1 MSRRPASTIPRLVAA
16 LLLTLAAPAAAQQ
29 KGVPVAAPTA
39 ASLVGTWAGTVTVP
53 FGDSSIVAPVT
64 YTFVAASGV
73 VGGTAMVPGQG
84 SGTISNVVR
93 TGARVQFRV
102 TVAAAT
108 AAAAGATAAT
118 PKLLDH
124 DAKLGADGAMEGLVN
139 LAGQPVA
146 KFKITP
152 KK

>member
-1 MSRRPASTIPRLVAA
+1 MSRRPASAIPRLVAA
-16 LLLTLAAPAAAQQ
+16 LLLTLAAPAVAQQ
-29 KGVPVAAPTA
+29 KSAPAAAPSAT
-39 ASLVGTWAGTVTVP
+39 SLVGTWAGSVTVP
-53 FGDSSIVAPVT
+53 FGDSSIVAPVS
-64 YTFVAASGV
+64 YTFVAASGG

-93 TGARVQFRV
+93 TGAHVQFRV

-108 AAAAGATAAT
+108 AAAAGATSAT
-118 PKLLDH
+118 PKLLEH
-124 DAKLGADGAMEGLVN
+124 DGTLGADGALEGLVN

-146 KFKITP
+146 KFKVTP

>member
-1 MSRRPASTIPRLVAA
+1 MSRRPTTAVPRLVAA
-16 LLLTLAAPAAAQQ
+16 LFLTLAAPAAAQQ
-29 KGVPVAAPTA
+29 KASPAAAPTA
-39 ASLVGTWAGTVTVP
+39 TSLVGTWVGSVTVP

-64 YTFVAASGV
+64 YTFVAAPGGL
-73 VGGTAMVPGQG
+73 GGTAMVPGQG

-93 TGARVQFRV
+93 TGTQVQFRV

-108 AAAAGATAAT
+108 AAAAGATAAG
-118 PKLLDH
+118 PKLLEH
-124 DAKLGADGAMEGLVN
+124 DGKVGTDGALEGLVN

>member
-1 MSRRPASTIPRLVAA
+1 MSRRSATAVPRLVAA
-16 LLLTLAAPAAAQQ
+16 LLLTIAAPAAAQQ
-29 KGVPVAAPTA
+29 KAAPA
-39 ASLVGTWAGTVTVP
+39 AAPSATSLVGTWVGSVTVP

-64 YTFVAASGV
+64 YTFMAASGG

-93 TGARVQFRV
+93 TGTQVQFRV

-108 AAAAGATAAT
+108 VAAAGATAAG
-118 PKLLDH
+118 PKLLEH
-124 DAKLGADGAMEGLVN
+124 DGKIGTDGALEGLVN

>member
-1 MSRRPASTIPRLVAA
+1 MSRRPTSAIPRLVAA
-16 LLLTLAAPAAAQQ
+16 LLVTLAAPAVAQQ
-29 KGVPVAAPTA
+29 KAAPAAAPTA

-64 YTFVAASGV
+64 YTFVAASGGV
-73 VGGTAMVPGQG
+73 AGTAMVPGPG

-93 TGARVQFRV
+93 TGAHVQFRV

-108 AAAAGATAAT
+108 AAAAGATAT
-118 PKLLDH
+118 GPKLLEH
-124 DAKLGADGAMEGLVN
+124 DAKLGTDGTLEGLVN

>member
-1 MSRRPASTIPRLVAA
+1 MSRRPVSTVPRLVAA
-16 LLLTLAAPAAAQQ
+16 LLLAIAAPAAAQQ
-29 KGVPVAAPTA
+29 KAAPAAAPTA
-39 ASLVGTWAGTVTVP
+39 ASLVGTWVGSVTVP
-53 FGDSSIVAPVT
+53 FGDSSIVAPVS
-64 YTFVAASGV
+64 YTFVTAPSGL
-73 VGGTAMVPGQG
+73 GGTAMVPGQG

-108 AAAAGATAAT
+108 AAAAGATAA
-118 PKLLDH
+118 PKLLEH
-124 DAKLGADGAMEGLVN
+124 DAKLGTDGTLEGLVN

>member
-1 MSRRPASTIPRLVAA
+1 MSRRPASAISRLAA
-16 LLLTLAAPAAAQQ
+16 AFLVTLATPALAQKPAAE
-29 KGVPVAAPTA
+29 PSAAA
-39 ASLVGTWAGTVTVP
+39 LVGTWVGSVTVP
-53 FGDSSIVAPVT
+53 FGDSSIVAPVS
-64 YTFVAASGV
+64 YTFVTAPSGL
-73 VGGTAMVPGQG
+73 GGTAMVPGQG

-108 AAAAGATAAT
+108 AAAAGATST
-118 PKLLDH
+118 GPKLLEH
-124 DAKLGADGAMEGLVN
+124 DAKLGADGALEGLVN

>member
-1 MSRRPASTIPRLVAA
+1 MSRRSAFAITRLAAA
-16 LLLTLAAPAAAQQ
+16 LFLTLAAPAAAQQ
-29 KGVPVAAPTA
+29 KGAPAAAPTA
-39 ASLVGTWAGTVTVP
+39 ASLVGTWVGSVTVP

-64 YTFVAASGV
+64 YTFVTAASGL
-73 VGGTAMVPGQG
+73 GGTAMVPGQG

-93 TGARVQFRV
+93 TGANVQFRV
-102 TVAAAT
+102 TVPAAT
-108 AAAAGATAAT
+108 AAAAGATAAG
-118 PKLLDH
+118 PKVLEH
-124 DAKLGADGAMEGLVN
+124 DGKLGADGALEGLVN